1 MEKFKISNQKIL
13 VTGGAGFI
21 GSEMS
26 NQLLDAGAKITV
38 VDNLING
45 KKENLNLNND
55 NLTFFQEDIRNLDL
69 MEKLINE
76 NDYLFNLAALGV
88 RHSIHSP
95 IENHLVNAE
104 GTLNL
109 LLISEHLNLK
119 KFIHISTSEVY
130 GSAIQIPMSE
140 NHPTMP
146 HTVYGGSKLAGEAY
160 VRAFSKTYSLD
171 STVIRP
177 FNSFGHNSHFEGD
190 TGEVIPKF
198 IIRALTN
205 NPLYIFGDG
214 EQTRDFTYVSDT
226 AKAIYTVGLSDTD
239 NETYNVGSEN
249 EISINDLA
257 QMIIKL
263 CKSKSKIIHIE
274 ERPGD
279 VKRLY
284 SDSSKVASKF
294 NFEKQYGL
302 KKGLIRTIDWYKKNF
317 KDLNSL
323 LDDETV
329 LNWKIHDSTF

>member
-76 NDYLFNLAALGV
+76 NYYLFNLAALGV

-171 STVIRP
+171 STIIRP
-177 FNSFGHNSHFEGD
+177 FNSF
-190 TGEVIPKF
+190 VI
-198 IIRALTN
+198 I
-205 NPLYIFGDG
+205 PL
-214 EQTRDFTYVSDT
+214 
-226 AKAIYTVGLSDTD
+226 
-239 NETYNVGSEN
+239 
-249 EISINDLA
+249 
-257 QMIIKL
+257 
-263 CKSKSKIIHIE
+263 
-274 ERPGD
+274 
-279 VKRLY
+279 
-284 SDSSKVASKF
+284 
-294 NFEKQYGL
+294 
-302 KKGLIRTIDWYKKNF
+302 
-317 KDLNSL
+317 
-323 LDDETV
+323 
-329 LNWKIHDSTF
+329 